1 MASCEDADDSR
12 CATVHMECIDGISAA
27 WDTIKNAYL
36 SEIVSIVLCSVG
48 L

>member
-12 CATVHMECIDGISAA
+12 CAMVHMECIDISAA
-27 WDTIKNAYL
+27 WDTIKNACL
-36 SEIVSIVLCSVG
+36 SEVLSIVLCSVG